1 MLTEMEVAVTQ
12 PNILLVIVVAVIVGL
27 AVTVLGRWYLPRHRS
42 RQLRERFGPEYD
54 RVVNEQGNVRKG
66 EGVLEWRAKKRERLR
81 IVPLSSAVRSD
92 FGNRWTRVQS
102 RFVDDPRGA
111 VADADQLVMEVMHA
125 RGYPMAD
132 FDQQAELISVDHP
145 TIVQNYRAAHEIA
158 LRHSRGQ
165 TSTEDLRKAIVHYR
179 SLFDEL
185 LEDSL
190 PKQKEAQG

>member
-1 MLTEMEVAVTQ
+1 MTQ

-27 AVTVLGRWYLPRHRS
+27 AVAVLGRWYLRRHRS

-66 EGVLEWRAKKRERLR
+66 EGVLEWRTKKREQLR

-145 TIVQNYRAAHEIA
+145 SVVQNYRAAHDIA
-158 LRHSRGQ
+158 LRHSRSQ
-165 TSTEDLRKAIVHYR
+165 ASTEDLRKAMVHYR

-190 PKQKEAQG
+190 PKQKEARG

>member
-1 MLTEMEVAVTQ
+1 MEVAVTQ